1 MMKHPSRVTDTPLN
15 LKKFKKINVDPIK
28 ICEIVYSV
36 TKINPL
42 ENLNTRKR
50 PYVEIRQLAMYLI
63 RELCVTEWSKIGRV
77 FNRDHGTVFHAVKT
91 MQNAIHFQKIPMFV
105 EYYYDCIRKIE
116 IESKK
121 SETIKIVK
129 HSLEDQDLDELKT
142 INAELVFNVNYLL
155 EIINEI
161 PQGIKERY
169 INNEELIHTIRQKN
183 TELAVV

>member
-1 MMKHPSRVTDTPLN
+1 MKHPSRLKNNPLSR
-15 LKKFKKINVDPIK
+15 KKFKRINVDPIK
-28 ICEIVYSV
+28 ICEIVHSV

-63 RELCVTEWSKIGRV
+63 RELCVTEWTKTGKI
-77 FNRDHGTVFHAVKT
+77 FNRDHGTVIHAVKT
-91 MQNAIHFQKIPMFV
+91 MEGIIHFQKLPIFV

-155 EIINEI
+155 ELINEI

-169 INNEELIHTIRQKN
+169 INDEELIHTIRQKN
-183 TELAVV
+183 IELAVV

>member
-1 MMKHPSRVTDTPLN
+1 MKHPSRLVDSPLN
-15 LKKFKKINVDPIK
+15 RKRFKRINLDPIK

-50 PYVEIRQLAMYLI
+50 PYVEIRQLTMYLI
-63 RELCVTEWSKIGRV
+63 RDLCVLELAKVGKY
-77 FNRDHGTVFHAVKT
+77 FNRDHATVLHAIKT
-91 MQNAIHFQKIPMFV
+91 MEGIIHFQKLPIFV

-155 EIINEI
+155 ELINEI

-169 INNEELIHTIRQKN
+169 IDDEEFIHTIRQKN